1 MKSGYLSIEYF
12 ALKGGHPMIPRI
24 LKQSVLAMTVSCLA
38 VSQSMSAAEANPYM
52 SVDVASGQVLAHNEA
67 FKRWYPASLTKMM
80 SAYVVFRALRSGQKT
95 LESPVR
101 MSVAATKEPP
111 SKMGYKAGSVMTLD
125 SALKIM
131 MVKSANDVSVAV
143 AESVGGSKAG
153 FAKMMNAEAKRIG
166 MFGSNFS
173 NPHGLPDPNNYT
185 TARDMA
191 LLAAQLRRE
200 FPEYAHYFNT
210 EAIDPGE
217 GKKVQANYNILLG
230 RFNGADGM
238 KTGFICASGF
248 NLAGSATRNGRT
260 IVAIVLGASRQED
273 RTVQAAE
280 LLQSGFSTRGGGGAT
295 LASLAPYGSNNNQ
308 VTDLRAQICSQE
320 AMSDRWDGRDV
331 EGRLKINSPYITAMT
346 REPVAVPVGLI
357 AKAPDVKAGNAL
369 HISQVP
375 IPLQRPMRGNMT
387 TAVN

>member
-1 MKSGYLSIEYF
+1 M
-12 ALKGGHPMIPRI
+12 
-24 LKQSVLAMTVSCLA
+24 LKQSVLALTAACLA
-38 VSQSMSAAEANPYM
+38 VSQSVSQVEANPYM
-52 SVDVASGQVLAHNEA
+52 AVDVATGKVLAHNDA

-80 SAYVVFRALRSGQKT
+80 TAYVVFRALRSGQKT
-95 LESPVR
+95 LETPVR

-125 SALKIM
+125 TALKIM
-131 MVKSANDVSVAV
+131 LVKSANDVSVAV
-143 AESVGGSKAG
+143 AETIGGSKAR
-153 FAKMMNAEAKRIG
+153 FVAMMNAEARRIG
-166 MFGSNFS
+166 MFGSHFA
-173 NPHGLPDPNNYT
+173 NPHGLPDPNNYS

-200 FPEYAHYFNT
+200 FPEYAHYFST

-217 GKKVQANYNILLG
+217 GKKIQANYNILLG

-238 KTGFICASGF
+238 KTGFVCASGF

-260 IVAIVLGASRQED
+260 IVAVVLGAARQED
-273 RTVQAAE
+273 RAVQAAE
-280 LLQSGFSTRGGGGAT
+280 LLNNGFATRGGGGAT

-308 VTDLRAQICSQE
+308 VTDLRAQICSQQ

-346 REPVAVPVGLI
+346 RDPIAVSVGLI
-357 AKAPDVKAGNAL
+357 SKAPDVQAGKAL

-375 IPLQRPMRGNMT
+375 IPLQRPMRGNIK

>member
-1 MKSGYLSIEYF
+1 MIAHAFKKSVT
-12 ALKGGHPMIPRI
+12 
-24 LKQSVLAMTVSCLA
+24 QSVLVFTVSCLA
-38 VSQSMSAAEANPYM
+38 LSQGLSQAEANPYM
-52 SVDVASGQVLAHNEA
+52 AVDVESGKVLAHNDA

-80 SAYVVFRALRSGQKT
+80 TAYVVFRALRSGQKT

-101 MSVAATKEPP
+101 MSVAASKEPP

-125 SALKIM
+125 TALKIM
-131 MVKSANDVSVAV
+131 LVKSANDVSVAV
-143 AESVGGSKAG
+143 GESIGGSKAG
-153 FAKMMNAEAKRIG
+153 FVNMMNAEASRIG
-166 MFGSNFS
+166 MFGSHFA
-173 NPHGLPDPNNYT
+173 NPHGLPDPNNYS

-200 FPEYAHYFNT
+200 FPEYAHYFST
-210 EAIDPGE
+210 EAIDTGD

-238 KTGFICASGF
+238 KTGFVCASGF

-260 IVAIVLGASRQED
+260 IVAIVLGAAKQEE
-273 RTVQAAE
+273 RTVQAAD
-280 LLQSGFSTRGGGGAT
+280 LLTAGFATRGGGGAT
-295 LASLAPYGSNNNQ
+295 LASLAPYGNNNNQ
-308 VTDLRAQICSQE
+308 VTDLRAQICSQQ

-346 REPVAVPVGLI
+346 REPVAVQVGLI
-357 AKAPDVKAGNAL
+357 SKAPAVQAGTAL

-375 IPLQRPMRGNMT
+375 IPMQRPIRGTQT

>member
-1 MKSGYLSIEYF
+1 
-12 ALKGGHPMIPRI
+12 MIPRI
-24 LKQSVLAMTVSCLA
+24 LKKSVLVFTVSGLA
-38 VSQSMSAAEANPYM
+38 LTQVLAQAEANPYM
-52 SVDVASGQVLAHNEA
+52 AVDVASGKVLAHNDA

-80 SAYVVFRALRSGQKT
+80 TAYVAFRALRSGQKT

-111 SKMGYKAGSVMTLD
+111 SKMGYKAGSVMTMD
-125 SALKIM
+125 TALKIM
-131 MVKSANDVSVAV
+131 LVKSANDVAVAV
-143 AESVGGSKAG
+143 GESIGGSKAG
-153 FAKMMNAEAKRIG
+153 FVAMMNAEARRIG
-166 MFGSNFS
+166 MFGSNFA
-173 NPHGLPDPNNYT
+173 NPHGLPDPNNYS

-210 EAIDPGE
+210 EAIDTGD
-217 GKKVQANYNILLG
+217 GKKPQANYNILLG
-230 RFNGADGM
+230 RFSGADGM
-238 KTGFICASGF
+238 KTGFVCASGF

-260 IVAIVLGASRQED
+260 IVAIVLGSPRQED
-273 RTVQAAE
+273 RTVQAAD
-280 LLQSGFSTRGGGGAT
+280 LLNNGFATKGGGGDT

-308 VTDLRAQICSQE
+308 VTDLRAQICSQQ

-331 EGRLKINSPYITAMT
+331 EGRLQINSPYITAMT
-346 REPVAVPVGLI
+346 REPVAVQVGLI
-357 AKAPDVKAGNAL
+357 SKAPEMQAGAAL

-375 IPLQRPMRGNMT
+375 IPMQRPMRGGIT

>member
-1 MKSGYLSIEYF
+1 
-12 ALKGGHPMIPRI
+12 MIPRI
-24 LKQSVLAMTVSCLA
+24 LKQSVLTITVSCLA
-38 VSQSMSAAEANPYM
+38 ISQGLSAAEANPYM
-52 SVDVASGQVLAHNEA
+52 SVDVATGQVLAHNEA

-80 SAYVVFRALRSGQKT
+80 TAYVVFRALRSGQKT

-111 SKMGYKAGSVMTLD
+111 SKMGYKAGSVLTLD
-125 SALKIM
+125 NALKIM
-131 MVKSANDVSVAV
+131 LVKSANDVSVAV
-143 AESVGGSKAG
+143 GESIGGSKAG
-153 FAKMMNAEAKRIG
+153 FVAMMNAEARRIG
-166 MFGSNFS
+166 MFGSHFA
-173 NPHGLPDPNNYT
+173 NPHGLPDPNNYS

-210 EAIDPGE
+210 EAIDPGD

-238 KTGFICASGF
+238 KTGFVCASGF

-260 IVAIVLGASRQED
+260 IVAIVLGASKQED
-273 RTVQAAE
+273 RAVQAAE
-280 LLQSGFSTRGGGGAT
+280 LLQNGFATRGGGGAT

-308 VTDLRAQICSQE
+308 VTDLRAQICSQQ

-346 REPVAVPVGLI
+346 REPVAVPVSLLS
-357 AKAPDVKAGNAL
+357 KAPDVQSGNAL

-375 IPLQRPMRGNMT
+375 IPLQRPMRGNAT

>member
-1 MKSGYLSIEYF
+1 M
-12 ALKGGHPMIPRI
+12 
-24 LKQSVLAMTVSCLA
+24 
-38 VSQSMSAAEANPYM
+38 SQAEANPYM
-52 SVDVASGQVLAHNEA
+52 TVDVATGKVLSHNEA
-67 FKRWYPASLTKMM
+67 FRRWYPASLTKMM
-80 SAYVVFRALRSGQKT
+80 TAYVVFRALQSGQRT

-125 SALKIM
+125 TALKIM
-131 MVKSANDVSVAV
+131 LVKSANDVSVAV
-143 AESVGGSKAG
+143 GESIGGSKAG
-153 FAKMMNAEAKRIG
+153 FIKMMNAEARRIG

-173 NPHGLPDPNNYT
+173 NPHGLPDTNNYS

-200 FPEYAHYFNT
+200 FPQYAHYFNT
-210 EAIDPGE
+210 EAIDPGD

-238 KTGFICASGF
+238 KTGFVCASGF

-260 IVAIVLGASRQED
+260 IVTVVLGAAKQEE
-273 RTVQAAE
+273 RTVQAAD
-280 LLQSGFSTRGGGGAT
+280 LLTAGFATRGGGGET
-295 LASLAPYGSNNNQ
+295 LASLAPYGDNNNQ
-308 VTDLRAQICSQE
+308 ATDLRAQICSQQ

-346 REPVAVPVGLI
+346 REPVAVRVGLLS
-357 AKAPDVKAGNAL
+357 KAPDVQVGTAL

-375 IPLQRPMRGNMT
+375 IPLQRPMRGTIT

>member
-1 MKSGYLSIEYF
+1 
-12 ALKGGHPMIPRI
+12 MIACVF
-24 LKQSVLAMTVSCLA
+24 KKSVLAFTVSCLTL
-38 VSQSMSAAEANPYM
+38 SQAMSQAEANPYM
-52 SVDVASGQVLAHNEA
+52 TVDVATGKVLSHNEA
-67 FKRWYPASLTKMM
+67 FRRWYPASLTKMM
-80 SAYVVFRALRSGQKT
+80 TAYVVFRALQSGQRT

-125 SALKIM
+125 TALKIM
-131 MVKSANDVSVAV
+131 LVKSANDVSVAV
-143 AESVGGSKAG
+143 GESIGGSKAG
-153 FAKMMNAEAKRIG
+153 FIKMMNAEARRIG

-173 NPHGLPDPNNYT
+173 NPHGLPDTNNYS

-200 FPEYAHYFNT
+200 FPQYAHYFNT
-210 EAIDPGE
+210 EAIDPGD

-238 KTGFICASGF
+238 KTGFVCASGF

-260 IVAIVLGASRQED
+260 IVTVVLGAAKQEE
-273 RTVQAAE
+273 RTVQAAD
-280 LLQSGFSTRGGGGAT
+280 LLTAGFATRGGGGET
-295 LASLAPYGSNNNQ
+295 LASLAPYGDNNNQ
-308 VTDLRAQICSQE
+308 ATDLRAQICSQQ

-346 REPVAVPVGLI
+346 RAPVAVRVGLLS
-357 AKAPDVKAGNAL
+357 KAPDVQVGTAL

-375 IPLQRPMRGNMT
+375 IPLQRPMRGTIT

>member
-1 MKSGYLSIEYF
+1 
-12 ALKGGHPMIPRI
+12 MIPRI
-24 LKQSVLAMTVSCLA
+24 LKQSVLTLTVSCLV
-38 VSQSMSAAEANPYM
+38 VSQAISQAEANPYM
-52 SVDVASGQVLAHNEA
+52 AVDVATGKVLDHNDA

-80 SAYVVFRALRSGQKT
+80 TAYVVFRALRSGQKT

-111 SKMGYKAGSVMTLD
+111 SKMGYKAGSVLTLD
-125 SALKIM
+125 NALKIM
-131 MVKSANDVSVAV
+131 LVKSANDVSVAV
-143 AESVGGSKAG
+143 GESIGGSKAG

-166 MFGSNFS
+166 MIGSNFT
-173 NPHGLPDPNNYT
+173 NPHGLPDPNNYS

-238 KTGFICASGF
+238 KTGFVCASGF

-260 IVAIVLGASRQED
+260 IVAIVLGAAKQED
-273 RTVQAAE
+273 RALKAAE
-280 LLQSGFSTRGGGGAT
+280 LLQNGFATRGGGGAT
-295 LASLAPYGSNNNQ
+295 LATLAPYGSNNNQ
-308 VTDLRAQICSQE
+308 ATDLRAQICSQQ

-346 REPVAVPVGLI
+346 REPVAVPVGLLT
-357 AKAPDVKAGNAL
+357 KAPDVQSGAAL

-375 IPLQRPMRGNMT
+375 IPLQRPMRGAMT

>member
-1 MKSGYLSIEYF
+1 MNMCVFK
-12 ALKGGHPMIPRI
+12 K
-24 LKQSVLAMTVSCLA
+24 SVLAITVSCLSLSLSL
-38 VSQSMSAAEANPYM
+38 SQTEANPYM
-52 SVDVASGQVLAHNEA
+52 SVDVASGKVLAHNEA

-80 SAYVVFRALRSGQKT
+80 TAYVVFRALQSGQVK
-95 LESPVR
+95 LDSPVR

-125 SALKIM
+125 TALKIM
-131 MVKSANDVSVAV
+131 LVKSANDVSVAV
-143 AESVGGSKAG
+143 GETIGGSKAG
-153 FAKMMNAEAKRIG
+153 FIKMMNAEARRIG

-173 NPHGLPDPNNYT
+173 NPHGLPDPNNYS

-191 LLAAQLRRE
+191 VLATQLRRE
-200 FPEYAHYFNT
+200 FPQYAHYFNT

-217 GKKVQANYNILLG
+217 GKKIQANYNILLG

-238 KTGFICASGF
+238 KTGFVCSSGF

-260 IVAIVLGASRQED
+260 IVAIVLGAAKQED
-273 RTVQAAE
+273 RTVQAAD
-280 LLQSGFSTRGGGGAT
+280 LLTAGFNTRGGGGTT
-295 LASLAPYGSNNNQ
+295 LANFAPYGSNNNQ
-308 VTDLRAQICSQE
+308 ATDLRAQICNQQ

-346 REPVAVPVGLI
+346 RDPVAVQVGLI
-357 AKAPDVKAGNAL
+357 SQAPSLQAGNAL

-375 IPLQRPMRGNMT
+375 IPLQRPLRGGVT

>member
-1 MKSGYLSIEYF
+1 
-12 ALKGGHPMIPRI
+12 MIPTL
-24 LKQSVLAMTVSCLA
+24 LKQSVLALTAACLA
-38 VSQSMSAAEANPYM
+38 VSQSVSQVEANPYM
-52 SVDVASGQVLAHNEA
+52 AVDVATGKVLAHNDA

-80 SAYVVFRALRSGQKT
+80 TAYVVFRALRSGQKT
-95 LESPVR
+95 LETPVR

-125 SALKIM
+125 TALKIM
-131 MVKSANDVSVAV
+131 LVKSANDVSVAV
-143 AESVGGSKAG
+143 AETIGGSKAR
-153 FAKMMNAEAKRIG
+153 FVAMMNAEARRIG
-166 MFGSNFS
+166 MFGSHFA
-173 NPHGLPDPNNYT
+173 NPHGLPDPNNYS

-200 FPEYAHYFNT
+200 FPEYAHYFST

-217 GKKVQANYNILLG
+217 GKKIQANYNILLG

-238 KTGFICASGF
+238 KTGFVCASGF

-260 IVAIVLGASRQED
+260 IVAVVLGAARQED
-273 RTVQAAE
+273 RAVQAAE
-280 LLQSGFSTRGGGGAT
+280 LLNNGFATRGGGGAT

-308 VTDLRAQICSQE
+308 VTDLRAQICSQQ

-346 REPVAVPVGLI
+346 RDPIAVSVGLI
-357 AKAPDVKAGNAL
+357 SKAPDVQAGKAL

-375 IPLQRPMRGNMT
+375 IPLQRPMRGNIK

>member
-1 MKSGYLSIEYF
+1 
-12 ALKGGHPMIPRI
+12 MIPRI
-24 LKQSVLAMTVSCLA
+24 LKQSVLAITVSGL
-38 VSQSMSAAEANPYM
+38 VMSQGMAQAEANPYM
-52 SVDVASGQVLAHNEA
+52 VVDVASGKVLAHNEA

-80 SAYVVFRALRSGQKT
+80 TAYVAFRALRSGQKT

-111 SKMGYKAGSVMTLD
+111 SKMGYKAGSVMTMD
-125 SALKIM
+125 TALKIM
-131 MVKSANDVSVAV
+131 LVKSANDVAVAV
-143 AESVGGSKAG
+143 GESLGGSKAG
-153 FAKMMNAEAKRIG
+153 FVAMMNNEARRIG
-166 MFGSNFS
+166 MFGSHFA
-173 NPHGLPDPNNYT
+173 NPHGLPDPNNYS

-210 EAIDPGE
+210 EAIDTGD

-238 KTGFICASGF
+238 KTGFVCASGF

-260 IVAIVLGASRQED
+260 IVAIVLGSPRQED

-280 LLQSGFSTRGGGGAT
+280 LLTNGFATKGGGGAT
-295 LASLAPYGSNNNQ
+295 LASLAPYGSDNNQ
-308 VTDLRAQICSQE
+308 VTDLRAQICSQQ

-331 EGRLKINSPYITAMT
+331 EGRLQINSPYITAMT
-346 REPVAVPVGLI
+346 REPVAVQVGLI
-357 AKAPDVKAGNAL
+357 SKAPEMQAGAAL

-375 IPLQRPMRGNMT
+375 IPLQRPQRGMT

>member
-1 MKSGYLSIEYF
+1 
-12 ALKGGHPMIPRI
+12 MIPRR
-24 LKQSVLAMTVSCLA
+24 LTQSVLTFTVSCL
-38 VSQSMSAAEANPYM
+38 VLSQALTQAEANPYM
-52 SVDVASGQVLAHNEA
+52 TVDVATGKVLSHQNA

-80 SAYVVFRALRSGQKT
+80 SAYVVFRALRSGQLT
-95 LESPVR
+95 LASPVR

-125 SALKIM
+125 TALKIM
-131 MVKSANDVSVAV
+131 LVKSANDVSVAV
-143 AESVGGSKAG
+143 GESVGGSKSRFVA
-153 FAKMMNAEAKRIG
+153 MMNAEARRLG
-166 MFGSNFS
+166 MFGTHFT
-173 NPHGLPDPNNYT
+173 NPHGLPDKNNYS

-200 FPEYAHYFNT
+200 FPEYAHYFST
-210 EAIDPGE
+210 EAIDPGA
-217 GKKVQANYNILLG
+217 GKKIQPNYNILLG

-238 KTGFICASGF
+238 KTGFVCSSGF

-260 IVAIVLGASRQED
+260 IVTVVLGAARQED
-273 RTVQAAE
+273 RAVLAAD
-280 LLQSGFSTRGGGGAT
+280 LLSKGFATRGGGGAT
-295 LASLAPYGSNNNQ
+295 LATLAPYGSNNNQ
-308 VTDLRAQICSQE
+308 ATDLRAQICSQQ

-357 AKAPDVKAGNAL
+357 AAAPDPRAGTAL

-375 IPLQRPMRGNMT
+375 VPLQRPVRANIR